1 MHEYYSS
8 SSLALTTPVYSEGNL
23 HKLEQSLLKC
33 IGQNPGI
40 RYRELLRKTDSS
52 NGVLSYHLAHLER
65 SEHIRVDRKK
75 GVTRYYP
82 IHISLQVSKIIGHIK
97 HPTSRQVLSFLVQ
110 NGPCRLD
117 ELVQLT
123 NKAPSTLSWHIKR
136 LLESGVIE
144 RKHCVSSTDSNR
156 TFKSKCYDV
165 TNRSLVLDVILNYK
179 ESFVDHVINNYSEI
193 VDML

>member
-8 SSLALTTPVYSEGNL
+8 GSLAIATSVHSEANL
-23 HKLEQSLLKC
+23 HEFEQSLLKC

-40 RYRELLRKTDSS
+40 RYRELLRETDSS
-52 NGVLSYHLAHLER
+52 NGVLSYHLSNLER
-65 SEHIRVDRKK
+65 SEHIRADRKK

-82 IHISLQVSKIIGHIK
+82 IHISSHVSKIIGHIK
-97 HPTSRQVLSFLVQ
+97 HPTSRQLLSLLVQ

-144 RKHCVSSTDSNR
+144 RKHCVSSIDSNR
-156 TFKSKCYDV
+156 AFKSKCYEI
-165 TNRSLVLDVILNYK
+165 TNRSLVLDVILNCK

>member
-1 MHEYYSS
+1 
-8 SSLALTTPVYSEGNL
+8 
-23 HKLEQSLLKC
+23 
-33 IGQNPGI
+33 
-40 RYRELLRKTDSS
+40 
-52 NGVLSYHLAHLER
+52 
-65 SEHIRVDRKK
+65 VDRKK

-82 IHISLQVSKIIGHIK
+82 IHISSQVSKIIGHIK

-144 RKHCVSSTDSNR
+144 RKHCVSSTDSNH

-179 ESFVDHVINNYSEI
+179 ENFVDHVINNYSEI

>member
-1 MHEYYSS
+1 LHEYYSS
-8 SSLALTTPVYSEGNL
+8 SSPALTTPVYSEANL

-33 IGQNPGI
+33 IVQNPGI

-97 HPTSRQVLSFLVQ
+97 HPTSRQLLSFLVH

-144 RKHCVSSTDSNR
+144 RKHCVSSTSNR

-165 TNRSLVLDVILNYK
+165 TNKSLVLDVILNCK

>member
-1 MHEYYSS
+1 LHEYYSS
-8 SSLALTTPVYSEGNL
+8 SSPALTTPVYSEANL

-33 IGQNPGI
+33 IVQNPGI

-82 IHISLQVSKIIGHIK
+82 IHLSLQVSKIIGHIK
-97 HPTSRQVLSFLVQ
+97 HPTSRQLLSFLVH

-144 RKHCVSSTDSNR
+144 RKHCVSSTSNR
-156 TFKSKCYDV
+156 TFKSKSYDV
-165 TNRSLVLDVILNYK
+165 TNKSLVLDVILNCK